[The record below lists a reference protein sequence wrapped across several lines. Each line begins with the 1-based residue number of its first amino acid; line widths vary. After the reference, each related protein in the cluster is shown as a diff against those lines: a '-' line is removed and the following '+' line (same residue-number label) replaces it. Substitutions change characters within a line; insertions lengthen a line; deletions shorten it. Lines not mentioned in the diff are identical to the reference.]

1 MEERTSAVD
10 DDDRLTA
17 GRGGRG
23 WEGREGMEE
32 VSQVVAWVQHVP
44 LDLTAW
50 RVIDLRSRDRKD

>member
-44 LDLTAW
+44 AW